1 MDRVLPAE
9 SGLRRAAQAEIMTT
23 RKSIA
28 IAILAAT
35 AASAIAI
42 QVRAGGDKVAF
53 PANFASGVTY
63 TTLDRADNKQYRE

>member
-1 MDRVLPAE
+1 
-9 SGLRRAAQAEIMTT
+9 MTT

-63 TTLDRADNKQYRE
+63 TTLDRADNKQYRD